1 MRRSHIAVGD
11 VVRLSSRGSLRRRRG
26 LVVVLEQGVEVALVD
41 MHTQTPVHTYTIAPS
56 DRVCTPPLVV
66 ERSMPTSKQL
76 VRTTYWGVLQADHT
90 QVRAFTESLD
100 SRGKPMPGA
109 EAQAPITWDVP
120 GALTGLYALGDVVP
134 GLKQMSVAVGHAA
147 QGATAVHNSL
157 EANPWGGSRQAA
169 DQPGAATAQ
178 NDNESLPDQP

>member
-66 ERSMPTSKQL
+66 ERSMPTTKQL
-76 VRTTYWGVLQADHT
+76 VRTTYWGVLEADPVSYTH
-90 QVRAFTESLD
+90 
-100 SRGKPMPGA
+100 
-109 EAQAPITWDVP
+109 
-120 GALTGLYALGDVVP
+120 LT
-134 GLKQMSVAVGHAA
+134 
-147 QGATAVHNSL
+147 
-157 EANPWGGSRQAA
+157 
-169 DQPGAATAQ
+169 
-178 NDNESLPDQP
+178 LPTKRIV

>member
-109 EAQAPITWDVP
+109 EAHAPITWDVP
-120 GALTGLYALGDVVP
+120 GAHP
-134 GLKQMSVAVGHAA
+134 GH
-147 QGATAVHNSL
+147 
-157 EANPWGGSRQAA
+157 
-169 DQPGAATAQ
+169 
-178 NDNESLPDQP
+178 